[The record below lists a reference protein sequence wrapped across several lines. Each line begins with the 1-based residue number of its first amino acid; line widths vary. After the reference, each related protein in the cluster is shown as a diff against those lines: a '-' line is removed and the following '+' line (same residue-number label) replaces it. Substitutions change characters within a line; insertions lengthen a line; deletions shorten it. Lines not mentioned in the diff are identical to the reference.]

1 MSIMGSKNSMNT
13 NNLAH
18 PIYYTCTKI
27 DARMPQ
33 CGGWEAHQNNSVK
46 SLNWIV
52 FVCNKK

>member
-1 MSIMGSKNSMNT
+1 MGSENSMNT